1 MEEGFLIPKTFHIP
15 PPYLKAW
22 IHIKA
27 REHSGPNCQNPP
39 RLLCSNHTQGPRV
52 EGKARSTQGANMR
65 HYPAPWWAGPPD
77 ARVTGSA
84 ILQPDWGLGVC
95 VCGTP
100 AGTWCGVSSSSLAGS
115 APTPGQKKGDMCPLP
130 HSEAKGAAWGRPD
143 PYRLPDIL
151 GDDATKQGRTHST
164 VDRGLVVTQWT
175 LMELVCQCWKGGMLP
190 PTMWGQL
197 SST

>member
-1 MEEGFLIPKTFHIP
+1 
-15 PPYLKAW
+15 
-22 IHIKA
+22 
-27 REHSGPNCQNPP
+27 
-39 RLLCSNHTQGPRV
+39 
-52 EGKARSTQGANMR
+52 
-65 HYPAPWWAGPPD
+65 
-77 ARVTGSA
+77 
-84 ILQPDWGLGVC
+84 
-95 VCGTP
+95 
-100 AGTWCGVSSSSLAGS
+100 
-115 APTPGQKKGDMCPLP
+115 MCPLP

-190 PTMWGQL
+190 PIMWGQL